1 MNSALDNRF
10 TVLAR
15 DLMPHADGRF
25 DKLVRAVG
33 AVGRVLTGK
42 QRAGRALTVYPDD
55 VFIVS
60 YPRSGNTWTRFLIS
74 NLIYQDEPTTFANI
88 EARIPEIYFNPDHVM
103 RALRRPRILKSHECF
118 DPRYRRMI
126 YIVRDPRDVAVS
138 FYHHNVKAG
147 NIRDDY
153 PMDDFIPRFIAA
165 EFDTRWGSWDE
176 NVRSWLALRYNHPG
190 FLVLR
195 YEEMKKDPAGQ
206 LLQIGD
212 FLQKCSFQNLDLS
225 SSKLR
230 QAVELSSSDR
240 MRALEKEQGTQ
251 WVLTKQTRHDKPF
264 VRTASAGAWKSI
276 LSAGAVTAIESR
288 WGDTMRSLG
297 YELVSESA
305 GHAPLSHSSLSD
317 G

>member
-1 MNSALDNRF
+1 
-10 TVLAR
+10 
-15 DLMPHADGRF
+15 MPHADGRF

-276 LSAGAVTAIESR
+276 LSAGAVAAIEST

-305 GHAPLSHSSLSD
+305 GHAPLSHSSLS
-317 G
+317 GG

>member
-1 MNSALDNRF
+1 
-10 TVLAR
+10 
-15 DLMPHADGRF
+15 MPHADGSF
-25 DKLVRAVG
+25 DKLVRAAG

-55 VFIVS
+55 VFIIS
-60 YPRSGNTWTRFLIS
+60 YPRSGNTWARFLIS

-88 EARIPEIYFNPDHVM
+88 EARIPEIYFNPDHAM
-103 RALRRPRILKSHECF
+103 RALPRPRILKSHECF

-176 NVRSWLALRYNHPG
+176 NVRSWLALRHNHPG
-190 FLVLR
+190 FLMLR
-195 YEEMKKDPAGQ
+195 YEEMKKNPAGQ
-206 LLQIGD
+206 LLRIGD
-212 FLQKCSFQNLDLS
+212 FLQECSFRDLDLS
-225 SSKLR
+225 SAKLQR
-230 QAVELSSSDR
+230 AVELSSPDR
-240 MRALEKEQGTQ
+240 MRALEKQQGAR
-251 WVLTKQTRHDKPF
+251 WVLTRQTRLDKPF
-264 VRTASAGAWKSI
+264 VRTASAGGWKSI
-276 LSAGAVTAIESR
+276 LSERAVAAIETA

-297 YELVSESA
+297 YELVSASSESA
-305 GHAPLSHSSLSD
+305 GHASLSHNAF
-317 G
+317 GGG

>member
-1 MNSALDNRF
+1 MRVPKDGIHKI
-10 TVLAR
+10 AR
-15 DLMPHADGRF
+15 VVKHA
-25 DKLVRAVG
+25 
-33 AVGRVLTGK
+33 GRVLTGK
-42 QRAGRALTVYPDD
+42 QLAGRGLTVFPDD

-88 EARIPEIYFNPDHVM
+88 ESRIPEIYFNPDHMM
-103 RALRRPRILKSHECF
+103 RALPRPRILKSHECF
-118 DPRYRRMI
+118 DPRCRQVI

-165 EFDTRWGSWDE
+165 EFDTRWGSWEE
-176 NVRSWLALRYNHPG
+176 NVRSWLALRHNHPG
-190 FLVLR
+190 FMMLR
-195 YEEMKKDPAGQ
+195 YEEMKKDSAGQ
-206 LLQIGD
+206 LLQIGE
-212 FLQKCSFQNLDLS
+212 FLQKCSFPNLDLS
-225 SSKLR
+225 SSKLQ

-240 MRALEKEQGTQ
+240 MRVLEKEQGTK